1 MSKSTIYKVVSQ
13 PEWQQAEIDGVF
25 RGSAVDLADGF
36 IHLSSAAQAVETVA
50 KHFAG
55 QANLLIA
62 SVDAKVLGD
71 TLRWEESRGG
81 ALFPHIYGDLPMTA
95 VTKVQPLP
103 LGEDGTHVFP
113 EI

>member
-1 MSKSTIYKVVSQ
+1 MSESIIYKVVSR
-13 PEWQQAEIDGVF
+13 PEWQQAETDGVF

-55 QANLLIA
+55 QDDLLIV
-62 SVDAKVLGD
+62 SVDTQALGD

-95 VTKVQPLP
+95 VTKAQPLP